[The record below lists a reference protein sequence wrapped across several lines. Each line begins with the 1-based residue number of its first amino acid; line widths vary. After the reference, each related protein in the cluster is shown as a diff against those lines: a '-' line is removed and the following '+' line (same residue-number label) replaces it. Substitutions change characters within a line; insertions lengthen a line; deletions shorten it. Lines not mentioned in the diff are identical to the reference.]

1 VKPVL
6 EATLAALPPRPGV
19 YLMRD
24 ATGAV
29 LYVGKAQNLRSRV
42 RSYWQKQAPAS
53 GPGEVQRIREVIHR
67 VADVEHTLTDSVS
80 EALLLEANLIK
91 RYQPRFNVRLKDDK
105 SYPYIRITLGDDFPR
120 VERTRKLVS
129 DGSRYF
135 GPYASASSVDE
146 AMNLVRRLFPFRTC
160 TIDIRDGR
168 RALARPCL
176 LYHIKRCQGP
186 CIEAVT
192 TGAYRA
198 DIAQLELF
206 LEGRQEVVVRAL
218 RRDMEAASAATEYER
233 AAALRDKIRAI
244 ERTMEDQKMAAFART
259 ELDALGLAR
268 SGSQAAVQVFAI
280 RAGKLVG
287 RDVYILEAPAG
298 APEDEVL
305 AGFVLQFYS
314 RAAHVPPA
322 ILTPW
327 RPAEA
332 PDLEVFLA
340 ERRGRRVRLAVPAR
354 GEKRRL
360 VDLAARNAAD
370 ALTREQARRLADE
383 GRAQAA
389 LEELARALDLPVPP
403 LRIECYDISTV
414 QGRATVGSMV
424 VFEEGRPRTSAYR
437 RFRIRDVAGQDD
449 TASLAEVLR
458 RRLHR
463 VKAEEG
469 SAEELRWALPD
480 LIVVDGG
487 RGQLAAAGRVLEET
501 GFSDIPLAGLAK
513 EREELFMPGRMDPL
527 VLPPT
532 APALYLVQRIRDEA
546 HRFAVSYHRELRRKA
561 SVRSTFDDLPGV
573 GPVRRSALLRTFG
586 SAKRIREAP
595 LEQLAA
601 VPGIGPVL
609 ASRIKAHLEAG

>member
-287 RDVYILEAPAG
+287 RDVYLLEAPPG

-314 RAAHVPPA
+314 RSAHVPPT
-322 ILTPW
+322 ILAAA

-332 PDLEVFLA
+332 PDLEAFLT
-340 ERRGRRVRLAVPAR
+340 ERRGRRVRLVVPAR

-360 VDLAARNAAD
+360 VDLAERNAAD
-370 ALTREQARRLADE
+370 SLAREQARRLADE

-389 LEELARALDLPVPP
+389 LEELARALDLPGPP

-424 VFEEGRPRTSAYR
+424 VFEEGRPRTGAYR
-437 RFRIRDVAGQDD
+437 RFRIRDLAGQDD
-449 TASLAEVLR
+449 MASLAEVLR

-487 RGQLAAAGRVLEET
+487 RGQLAAACRALEET
-501 GFSDIPLAGLAK
+501 GFSDIPVVALAK
-513 EREELFMPGRMDPL
+513 EREELFVPGRADPL
-527 VLPPT
+527 ILPPT

-546 HRFAVSYHRELRRKA
+546 HRFAVSYHRQLRRRTT
-561 SVRSTFDDLPGV
+561 VRSTFDDLPGV
-573 GPVRRSALLRTFG
+573 GPVKRGALLRTFG

-601 VPGIGPVL
+601 VPGIGPAL
-609 ASRIKAHLEAG
+609 AARIKAHLEVG

>member
-1 VKPVL
+1 
-6 EATLAALPPRPGV
+6 
-19 YLMRD
+19 
-24 ATGAV
+24 
-29 LYVGKAQNLRSRV
+29 
-42 RSYWQKQAPAS
+42 
-53 GPGEVQRIREVIHR
+53 
-67 VADVEHTLTDSVS
+67 
-80 EALLLEANLIK
+80 
-91 RYQPRFNVRLKDDK
+91 
-105 SYPYIRITLGDDFPR
+105 
-120 VERTRKLVS
+120 
-129 DGSRYF
+129 
-135 GPYASASSVDE
+135 
-146 AMNLVRRLFPFRTC
+146 MNLVRRLFPFRTC
-160 TIDIRDGR
+160 TIDIREGR

-186 CIEAVT
+186 CIEAVSKS
-192 TGAYRA
+192 AYRA

-206 LEGRQEVVVRAL
+206 LEGRQEAVVREL
-218 RRDMEAASAATEYER
+218 RREMETASANTEYER

-287 RDVYILEAPAG
+287 RDVYLLEAPPG

-314 RAAHVPPA
+314 RSAHVPPT
-322 ILTPW
+322 ILAAA

-332 PDLEVFLA
+332 PDLEAFLT
-340 ERRGRRVRLAVPAR
+340 ERRGRRVRLVVPAR

-360 VDLAARNAAD
+360 VDLAERNAAD
-370 ALTREQARRLADE
+370 SLAREQARRLADE

-389 LEELARALDLPVPP
+389 LEELARALDLPGPP

-424 VFEEGRPRTSAYR
+424 VFEEGRPRTGAYR
-437 RFRIRDVAGQDD
+437 RFRIRDLAGQDD
-449 TASLAEVLR
+449 MASLAEVLR

>member
-1 VKPVL
+1 
-6 EATLAALPPRPGV
+6 
-19 YLMRD
+19 
-24 ATGAV
+24 
-29 LYVGKAQNLRSRV
+29 
-42 RSYWQKQAPAS
+42 
-53 GPGEVQRIREVIHR
+53 
-67 VADVEHTLTDSVS
+67 
-80 EALLLEANLIK
+80 
-91 RYQPRFNVRLKDDK
+91 
-105 SYPYIRITLGDDFPR
+105 
-120 VERTRKLVS
+120 
-129 DGSRYF
+129 
-135 GPYASASSVDE
+135 
-146 AMNLVRRLFPFRTC
+146 
-160 TIDIRDGR
+160 
-168 RALARPCL
+168 
-176 LYHIKRCQGP
+176 
-186 CIEAVT
+186 
-192 TGAYRA
+192 
-198 DIAQLELF
+198 
-206 LEGRQEVVVRAL
+206 
-218 RRDMEAASAATEYER
+218 
-233 AAALRDKIRAI
+233 
-244 ERTMEDQKMAAFART
+244 
-259 ELDALGLAR
+259 
-268 SGSQAAVQVFAI
+268 
-280 RAGKLVG
+280 LVG